1 MADHE
6 NENQNEEEMEE
17 EILINQEEGEGEGQD
32 FYAIEM
38 QINDEPYLIVIGK
51 TEENKIFLRLM
62 NKEDQNKPFFHNEF
76 SLEDLKNINPIFNG
90 IESEDIA
97 FQYLVSNLNDAE
109 KDVKIID
116 EEKINFSIIITDEE
130 EKLEFD
136 FILIKSIDD
145 GNGENEMEEEG
156 IEEMINEVVDDINE
170 ETGENNEV
178 SEQREKEKNI
188 PIKKEEKEKKEKK
201 EKKEEKE
208 EKEEEKEEKE
218 EIIINKEDKKEDEDD
233 ILKIINSLNEN
244 FNNQIDKQNQ
254 NLENMKKELTEQNN
268 KKIKEIKDE
277 LNKKDNEIIELKNT
291 INNLQ
296 QKLSEYENNK
306 PLKSSNKKNELNNNI
321 DTNKIMNEVKGNMK
335 GFDNKISEIKNIIEK
350 DKKEKENNIN
360 KLTEK
365 IINIENKIPK
375 NKIKEND
382 NNKILALENGLKS
395 LDAKLNNFENM
406 AILLEKQNDDNK
418 VYEIINTLGEEMNEI
433 KQKLNKKEKEK
444 NLNNNKN
451 KNKSDPEILNKI
463 KNNENNISLL
473 QTKLNKI
480 QEIKQKDNDDKKKIN
495 NIIKTSNDLVTKID
509 ALFNH
514 IKKLENENKEL
525 NNKITKLSSS
535 QQIPQINAKKIIQKS
550 NTNYYRTLEN
560 QNQENQSSFYNNR
573 TNPNLNNINI
583 SKDSINSRI
592 VNYEDIIFIQNRIK
606 EINPRIKDVYFSLV
620 YRATEDGDKAVN
632 FHNKCDKIG
641 PNIVLIKTK
650 KGFIFGGFTFRNWEH
665 LPRDI
670 DINRPNLGS
679 ASRDANAFGFNIN
692 NQKIYNNERPNEFAI
707 WCNRNFGPTFKNNL
721 FQIFDSCLKK
731 GGYCT
736 VRRSSHFGGQKTDFE
751 ITGGESKFKV
761 DELEVF
767 EVKLEC

>member
-188 PIKKEEKEKKEKK
+188 PIKKEKK

-208 EKEEEKEEKE
+208 EKEEEKEE
-218 EIIINKEDKKEDEDD
+218 IIIKKEDKKEDEDD

-365 IINIENKIPK
+365 INNIENKIPK

-382 NNKILALENGLKS
+382 NNKIIALENGLKS

-418 VYEIINTLGEEMNEI
+418 VYEIINSLGEEMNEI

-535 QQIPQINAKKIIQKS
+535 KQIPQINAKKIIQKS

-560 QNQENQSSFYNNR
+560 QNQENQSSFYNR
-573 TNPNLNNINI
+573 TNPNINNINI

-670 DINRPNLGS
+670 DINKPNLGS

>member
-188 PIKKEEKEKKEKK
+188 PIKKEEKEEKEKK

-208 EKEEEKEEKE
+208 EKEEEKEE

-268 KKIKEIKDE
+268 KRIKEIKDE

-365 IINIENKIPK
+365 INNIENKIPK

-382 NNKILALENGLKS
+382 NNKIIALENGLKS

-418 VYEIINTLGEEMNEI
+418 VYEIINSLGEEMNEI

-535 QQIPQINAKKIIQKS
+535 KQIPQINAKKIIPKS

-560 QNQENQSSFYNNR
+560 QNQENQSSFYNR
-573 TNPNLNNINI
+573 TNPNINNINI

>member
-208 EKEEEKEEKE
+208 EKEEEKEE
-218 EIIINKEDKKEDEDD
+218 IIIKKEDKKEDEDD

-365 IINIENKIPK
+365 INNIENKIPK

-382 NNKILALENGLKS
+382 NNKIIALENGLKS

-433 KQKLNKKEKEK
+433 KQKLNKKEKDK

-463 KNNENNISLL
+463 KSNENNISIL

-535 QQIPQINAKKIIQKS
+535 KQIPQINAKKIIPKS

-560 QNQENQSSFYNNR
+560 QNQENQSSFYNR
-573 TNPNLNNINI
+573 TNPNINNINI

>member
-201 EKKEEKE
+201 EEKE
-208 EKEEEKEEKE
+208 EKEEEKEE
-218 EIIINKEDKKEDEDD
+218 IIIKKEDKKEDEDD

-365 IINIENKIPK
+365 INNIENKIPK

-382 NNKILALENGLKS
+382 NNKIIALENGLKS

-480 QEIKQKDNDDKKKIN
+480 QETKQKDNDDKKKIN

-535 QQIPQINAKKIIQKS
+535 KQIPQINAKKIIPKS
-550 NTNYYRTLEN
+550 NTDYYRTLEN
-560 QNQENQSSFYNNR
+560 QNQENQSSFYNR
-573 TNPNLNNINI
+573 TNPNINNINI

>member
-201 EKKEEKE
+201 EEKE
-208 EKEEEKEEKE
+208 EKEEEKEE
-218 EIIINKEDKKEDEDD
+218 IIIKKEDKKEDEDD

-365 IINIENKIPK
+365 INNIENKIPK

-382 NNKILALENGLKS
+382 NNKIIALENGLKS

-433 KQKLNKKEKEK
+433 KQKLNKKEKDK

-535 QQIPQINAKKIIQKS
+535 KQIPQINAKKIIQKS

-560 QNQENQSSFYNNR
+560 QNQENQSSFYNR
-573 TNPNLNNINI
+573 TNPNINNINI

-670 DINRPNLGS
+670 DVNRPNLGS

>member
-201 EKKEEKE
+201 EEKE
-208 EKEEEKEEKE
+208 EKEEEKEE
-218 EIIINKEDKKEDEDD
+218 IIIKKEDKKEDEDD

-365 IINIENKIPK
+365 INNIENKIPK

-382 NNKILALENGLKS
+382 NNKIIALENGLKS

-535 QQIPQINAKKIIQKS
+535 KQIPQINAKKIIPKS

-560 QNQENQSSFYNNR
+560 QNQENQSSFYNR
-573 TNPNLNNINI
+573 TNPNINNINI

-670 DINRPNLGS
+670 DVNRPNLGS

>member
-201 EKKEEKE
+201 EEKE
-208 EKEEEKEEKE
+208 EKEEEKEE
-218 EIIINKEDKKEDEDD
+218 IIIKKEDKKEDEDD

-365 IINIENKIPK
+365 INNIENKIPK

-382 NNKILALENGLKS
+382 NNKIIALENGLKS

-463 KNNENNISLL
+463 KSNENNISIL

-535 QQIPQINAKKIIQKS
+535 KQIPQINAKKIIQKS

-560 QNQENQSSFYNNR
+560 QNQENQSSFYNR
-573 TNPNLNNINI
+573 TNPNINNINI

-641 PNIVLIKTK
+641 PNIV
-650 KGFIFGGFTFRNWEH
+650 
-665 LPRDI
+665 
-670 DINRPNLGS
+670 
-679 ASRDANAFGFNIN
+679 ANAFGFNIN

>member
-201 EKKEEKE
+201 EEKEEKE
-208 EKEEEKEEKE
+208 EKKE

-335 GFDNKISEIKNIIEK
+335 GFDNKISEI
-350 DKKEKENNIN
+350 NNIC
-360 KLTEK
+360 K
-365 IINIENKIPK
+365 I
-375 NKIKEND
+375 
-382 NNKILALENGLKS
+382 
-395 LDAKLNNFENM
+395 
-406 AILLEKQNDDNK
+406 
-418 VYEIINTLGEEMNEI
+418 
-433 KQKLNKKEKEK
+433 
-444 NLNNNKN
+444 
-451 KNKSDPEILNKI
+451 KNKSDEIKNINSNEEYIKYMDLLLKNIELCFISSKYDDSNIDNGNDEIIIIDKI
-463 KNNENNISLL
+463 KMTLTTSENQKNN
-473 QTKLNKI
+473 K
-480 QEIKQKDNDDKKKIN
+480 DKKN
-495 NIIKTSNDLVTKID
+495 
-509 ALFNH
+509 
-514 IKKLENENKEL
+514 
-525 NNKITKLSSS
+525 
-535 QQIPQINAKKIIQKS
+535 
-550 NTNYYRTLEN
+550 
-560 QNQENQSSFYNNR
+560 
-573 TNPNLNNINI
+573 
-583 SKDSINSRI
+583 
-592 VNYEDIIFIQNRIK
+592 
-606 EINPRIKDVYFSLV
+606 
-620 YRATEDGDKAVN
+620 
-632 FHNKCDKIG
+632 
-641 PNIVLIKTK
+641 
-650 KGFIFGGFTFRNWEH
+650 
-665 LPRDI
+665 
-670 DINRPNLGS
+670 
-679 ASRDANAFGFNIN
+679 
-692 NQKIYNNERPNEFAI
+692 
-707 WCNRNFGPTFKNNL
+707 
-721 FQIFDSCLKK
+721 
-731 GGYCT
+731 
-736 VRRSSHFGGQKTDFE
+736 
-751 ITGGESKFKV
+751 
-761 DELEVF
+761 
-767 EVKLEC
+767 

>member
-170 ETGENNEV
+170 ETGENNDV
-178 SEQREKEKNI
+178 SEHREKEKNV
-188 PIKKEEKEKKEKK
+188 PMKKEEKEKK

-208 EKEEEKEEKE
+208 EKEEEKE

-365 IINIENKIPK
+365 INNIENKIPK

-382 NNKILALENGLKS
+382 NTKILALENGLKS

-418 VYEIINTLGEEMNEI
+418 VYEIINTLGEEMNEL

-535 QQIPQINAKKIIQKS
+535 QQISQINAKKIIPKS

-560 QNQENQSSFYNNR
+560 NQNQENQSSFYNR

-767 EVKLEC
+767 EVILEC

>member
-201 EKKEEKE
+201 EEKEEKE
-208 EKEEEKEEKE
+208 EKKE

-365 IINIENKIPK
+365 INNIENKIPK

-382 NNKILALENGLKS
+382 NNKIIALENGLKS

-525 NNKITKLSSS
+525 NNKITKLSSG
-535 QQIPQINAKKIIQKS
+535 QQIPQINAKKIIPKS

-560 QNQENQSSFYNNR
+560 QNQENQSSFYNR

>member
-201 EKKEEKE
+201 EEKE
-208 EKEEEKEEKE
+208 EKEEEKEE
-218 EIIINKEDKKEDEDD
+218 IIIKKEDKKEDEDD

-365 IINIENKIPK
+365 INNIENKIPK

-382 NNKILALENGLKS
+382 NNKIIALENGLKS

-535 QQIPQINAKKIIQKS
+535 KQIPQINAKKIIPKS

-560 QNQENQSSFYNNR
+560 QNQENQSSFYNR
-573 TNPNLNNINI
+573 TNPNINNINI

-641 PNIVLIKTK
+641 PNIVLIKTN

>member
-201 EKKEEKE
+201 E

-218 EIIINKEDKKEDEDD
+218 EIVIKKGDKKEDEDD

-365 IINIENKIPK
+365 INNIENKIPK

-382 NNKILALENGLKS
+382 NNKIIALENGLKS

-463 KNNENNISLL
+463 KNNENNISIL

-535 QQIPQINAKKIIQKS
+535 KQIPQINAKKIIQKS

-560 QNQENQSSFYNNR
+560 QNQENQSSFYNR
-573 TNPNLNNINI
+573 TNPNINNINI

-670 DINRPNLGS
+670 DVNRPNLGS

>member
-1 MADHE
+1 MTDHE

-201 EKKEEKE
+201 EEKE
-208 EKEEEKEEKE
+208 EKEEEKEE
-218 EIIINKEDKKEDEDD
+218 IIIKKEDKKEDEDD

-365 IINIENKIPK
+365 INNIENKIPK

-382 NNKILALENGLKS
+382 NNKIIALENGLKS

-463 KNNENNISLL
+463 KSNENNISIL

-535 QQIPQINAKKIIQKS
+535 KQIPQINAKKIIQKS

-560 QNQENQSSFYNNR
+560 QNQENQSSFYNR
-573 TNPNLNNINI
+573 TNPNINNINI

-670 DINRPNLGS
+670 DVNRPNLGS

>member
-201 EKKEEKE
+201 EEKE
-208 EKEEEKEEKE
+208 EKEEEKEE
-218 EIIINKEDKKEDEDD
+218 IIIKKEDKKEDEDD

-365 IINIENKIPK
+365 INNIENKIPK

-382 NNKILALENGLKS
+382 NNKIIALENGLKS

-463 KNNENNISLL
+463 KSNENNISIL

-535 QQIPQINAKKIIQKS
+535 KQIPQINAKKIIQKS

-560 QNQENQSSFYNNR
+560 QNQENQSSFYNR
-573 TNPNLNNINI
+573 TNPNINNINI

-641 PNIVLIKTK
+641 PNIVLRKTK